1 MKIVDDAGRELP
13 HDGRSV
19 GELLVR
25 GPWIVGAYYEDE
37 EATAASIEKDG
48 WFHTGD
54 VATIDPD
61 GYLQLTDR
69 RKDIIKSGGEWISS
83 IDLENAAM
91 AHETVGEA
99 AAIAVPHPKWGER
112 PLLIVTPRP
121 GLPAGR
127 KPERDALIAF
137 LGRTISALDAAR
149 RRARR
154 RRTAAYRHR
163 ENHEDAAARIVRD
176 AGAAGGP
183 IAATPGVGILYTV
196 SRVRRRPISPIAARA
211 PSSNVRDAGSGI
223 PILPSLMPTYTLL
236 AG

>member
-25 GPWIVGAYYEDE
+25 GPWIVSAYYEDE
-37 EATAASIEKDG
+37 EATAAAVEPDG

-91 AHETVGEA
+91 AHDDCRRGGGDRGAAPALGRA
-99 AAIAVPHPKWGER
+99 AAVDRDAA
-112 PLLIVTPRP
+112 P
-121 GLPAGR
+121 GSAGR
-127 KPERDALIAF
+127 TQARARRADRVS
-137 LGRTISALDAAR
+137 GRTLSALDAAR
-149 RRARR
+149 RRASSSTNC
-154 RRTAAYRHR
+154 RT
-163 ENHEDAAARIVRD
+163 
-176 AGAAGGP
+176 P
-183 IAATPGVGILYTV
+183 
-196 SRVRRRPISPIAARA
+196 RPAKS
-211 PSSNVRDAGSGI
+211 
-223 PILPSLMPTYTLL
+223 
-236 AG
+236 

>member
-1 MKIVDDAGRELP
+1 M
-13 HDGRSV
+13 
-19 GELLVR
+19 R
-25 GPWIVGAYYEDE
+25 GPWIVSAYFEDE
-37 EATAASIEKDG
+37 EATAAAVEPDG

-91 AHETVGEA
+91 AHDDVGEA
-99 AAIAVPHPKWGER
+99 AAIAIPHPRWGER

-121 GLPAGR
+121 ICRPGG

-149 RRARR
+149 RRGGRR
-154 RRTAAYRHR
+154 RVAAHR
-163 ENHEDAAARIVRD
+163 DRQDHENP
-176 AGAAGGP
+176 AAGVIRKASAA
-183 IAATPGVGILYTV
+183 IAPAAF
-196 SRVRRRPISPIAARA
+196 RR
-211 PSSNVRDAGSGI
+211 
-223 PILPSLMPTYTLL
+223 
-236 AG
+236 

>member
-1 MKIVDDAGRELP
+1 MTLGSATTVSAKPKVCGPVGVGTTAVLKAKHAALDVQAQLAIRAKQGRPLFGVEMKIVDDAGRELP

-54 VATIDPD
+54 VASIDPD

-69 RKDIIKSGGEWISS
+69 RKDVIKSGGEWISS
-83 IDLENAAM
+83 IDLENAAV

-112 PLLIVTPRP
+112 PLLIVTPRAGMPP
-121 GLPAGR
+121 GH
-127 KPERDALIAF
+127 KPDRDALIAF
-137 LGRTISALDAAR
+137 LAEKFPRWMLPDDVLVVDELPH
-149 RRARR
+149 
-154 RRTAAYRHR
+154 TATGKIMKTRLR
-163 ENHEDAAARIVRD
+163 ELY
-176 AGAAGGP
+176 GGQE
-183 IAATPGVGILYTV
+183 
-196 SRVRRRPISPIAARA
+196 R
-211 PSSNVRDAGSGI
+211 
-223 PILPSLMPTYTLL
+223 L
-236 AG
+236 AGH

>member
-1 MKIVDDAGRELP
+1 MTEMSPVGTTAVLKAKHAALDPQAQLAIRAKQGRPLFGVEMKIVDDAGRELP

-54 VATIDPD
+54 VASIDPD

-69 RKDIIKSGGEWISS
+69 RKDVIKSGGEWISS
-83 IDLENAAM
+83 IDLENAAV

-112 PLLIVTPRP
+112 PLLIVTPRAGMPP
-121 GLPAGR
+121 GH
-127 KPERDALIAF
+127 KPEPRRADRVP
-137 LGRTISALDAAR
+137 GGKISALDAAR

-154 RRTAAYRHR
+154 RRTAAHR
-163 ENHEDAAARIVRD
+163 DREDHEDAAARIVRG
-176 AGAAGGP
+176 AGAAGGG
-183 IAATPGVGILYTV
+183 IASVL
-196 SRVRRRPISPIAARA
+196 RRFF
-211 PSSNVRDAGSGI
+211 
-223 PILPSLMPTYTLL
+223 
-236 AG
+236 